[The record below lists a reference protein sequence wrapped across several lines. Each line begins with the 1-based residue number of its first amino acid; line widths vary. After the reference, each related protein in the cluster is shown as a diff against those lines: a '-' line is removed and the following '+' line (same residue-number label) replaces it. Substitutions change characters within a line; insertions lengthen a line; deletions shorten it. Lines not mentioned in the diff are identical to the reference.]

1 MYAIIIKCITSCVS
15 PDEVTNRR
23 EGYFYVINANGA

>member
-15 PDEVTNRR
+15 ADEVTNRR
-23 EGYFYVINANGA
+23 DGYFYVNASGA